1 MGLITGAC
9 SGGVFVI
16 DLDLYKN
23 VGAQAWLDEMI
34 HLQQRAG
41 ELDTAEQ
48 ITGGGGVQLFF
59 RAPPGWTPPT
69 CKTSIGIDI
78 RGQGGFAMMPPS
90 MHQSGNLYRWKEGH
104 EPWEIGFTVAPAWLC
119 EQISLL
125 AKQHLPASSTS
136 LERTPTPGA
145 IIDGFGFIVD
155 GREGYAT
162 GLVWAAVLDVY
173 RSSPITPPAAVA
185 EDLMY
190 RAYALY
196 EQKVK
201 SRIHEP
207 NTPQAALLE
216 REGRGL
222 TMFREK
228 WRYAMAQWDTKVCEH
243 ANNTPAGGD
252 FDTYPTVSLNHYA
265 GDNMSDGSAHSFHF
279 VGIRA
284 SDVKP
289 ILSNFWLI
297 KGVLPKKG
305 LAIVYGAPGSG
316 KSFFVADLV
325 AHISAPHLGNWRG
338 HKTATGDVAYC
349 FLEGGFAAQ
358 NRVAALRS
366 RRGDL
371 GGFYSYPYSMNLSSR
386 PAKSQQYDAQATQA
400 DAFNLVASIRGQQ
413 ESVACVVV
421 DTLSRA
427 MSGGD
432 ENSSK
437 DMTAFISA
445 MDYIAK
451 ELDCLVI
458 VVHHN
463 GKDQSKGARGHSSL
477 LAAVD
482 TEIEI
487 TRPSKDLPC
496 RNAKMTKLKEGGD
509 GKEFPFE
516 LEIYSLGFDEDGD
529 EVTTCLIVP
538 TDADPTHAKAKAV
551 RLGTNETVVLKAY
564 ETFQCDFPDK
574 YTPIGTGFPDKPMK
588 CVEVSAFKTFSI
600 GRMSAPEKTATRQV
614 REAINSLTVKH
625 VLALNGG
632 LLWRVR

>member
-1 MGLITGAC
+1 MSNIPDFEPDFASPSEWAEMYRSLDLQVVPAKTYREDPSNWKRPALPKWRDYLHTSVSDIIFAAWYGEHGEHANRKNMGLITGAC
-9 SGGVFVI
+9 SGGIFVI
-16 DLDLYKN
+16 DLDHYKN
-23 VGAQAWLDEMI
+23 VGAQAWWDEMI

-90 MHQSGNLYRWKEGH
+90 LHQSGNLYRWKEGH

-145 IIDGFGFIVD
+145 TIDGFGFIVD

-162 GLVWAAVLDVY
+162 GLIWAAVLDVY
-173 RSSPITPPAAVA
+173 RGSPIIPTASESA
-185 EDLMY
+185 DLMY
-190 RAYALY
+190 RAYTVY

-222 TMFREK
+222 TMFRQK
-228 WRYAMAQWDTKVCEH
+228 WGYAMAHWDTKVREH
-243 ANNTPAGGD
+243 ANKTPAAGD
-252 FDTYPTVSLNHYA
+252 FDTNPAVYLNNDV
-265 GDNMSDGSAHSFHF
+265 GDGSAHSFHF
-279 VGIRA
+279 LGIRA
-284 SDVKP
+284 SDVKT

-316 KSFFVADLV
+316 KSFFVVDLV
-325 AHISAPHLGNWRG
+325 AHISAPHLGDWRG
-338 HKTATGDVAYC
+338 HKAVTGDVAYC

-366 RRGDL
+366 RLGDL

-386 PAKSQQYDAQATQA
+386 PAKSQQYGAQATQA
-400 DAFNLVASIRGQQ
+400 DALNLVASIRGQQ
-413 ESVACVVV
+413 GSVACVVV

-445 MDYIAK
+445 MDYISQ

-463 GKDQSKGARGHSSL
+463 G
-477 LAAVD
+477 
-482 TEIEI
+482 
-487 TRPSKDLPC
+487 
-496 RNAKMTKLKEGGD
+496 
-509 GKEFPFE
+509 
-516 LEIYSLGFDEDGD
+516 
-529 EVTTCLIVP
+529 
-538 TDADPTHAKAKAV
+538 
-551 RLGTNETVVLKAY
+551 
-564 ETFQCDFPDK
+564 
-574 YTPIGTGFPDKPMK
+574 
-588 CVEVSAFKTFSI
+588 
-600 GRMSAPEKTATRQV
+600 
-614 REAINSLTVKH
+614 
-625 VLALNGG
+625 
-632 LLWRVR
+632 